1 MMVVFITNVGGVG
14 GGGIIMPVVMAFFKL
29 DSKNS
34 VALSN
39 LSLSIASTIRFILNA
54 NRPHPL
60 KNGKGLLIDLSLT
73 SIILPM
79 IVSGV

>member
-1 MMVVFITNVGGVG
+1 MIVVFITNVGGIG
-14 GGGIIMPVVMAFFKL
+14 GGGIIMPVAMAFFKL
-29 DSKNS
+29 STKNS

-39 LSLSIASTIRFILNA
+39 LSLFVASTIRFILNA

-60 KNGKGLLIDLSLT
+60 KNGKGLLIDLNLT

>member
-1 MMVVFITNVGGVG
+1 MLVVFITNVGGVG

-60 KNGKGLLIDLSLT
+60 KNGKGLLIDLNLT

>member
-1 MMVVFITNVGGVG
+1 MVVFITNVGGVG

-29 DSKNS
+29 DTKNA

-60 KNGKGLLIDLSLT
+60 KNGKGLLIDLNLT

>member
-29 DSKNS
+29 DTKNA

-60 KNGKGLLIDLSLT
+60 KNGKGLLIDLNLT

>member
-29 DSKNS
+29 DSKNA

-60 KNGKGLLIDLSLT
+60 KNGKGLLIDLNLT

>member
-1 MMVVFITNVGGVG
+1 MVVFITNVGGVG
-14 GGGIIMPVVMAFFKL
+14 GGGIIMPVVMAFFKI
-29 DSKNS
+29 DSKNA

>member
-1 MMVVFITNVGGVG
+1 MVVFITNVGGVG

-29 DSKNS
+29 DSKNA

-60 KNGKGLLIDLSLT
+60 KNGKGLLIDLNLT

>member
-1 MMVVFITNVGGVG
+1 MIVVFITNVGGVG
-14 GGGIIMPVVMAFFKL
+14 GGGVIMPVAMAFFKL
-29 DSKNS
+29 DSKNA

-39 LSLSIASTIRFILNA
+39 LSLSIASSIRFILNA

-60 KNGKGLLIDLSLT
+60 KNGKGLLIDLNLT

>member
-1 MMVVFITNVGGVG
+1 MLVVFITNVGGVG

-29 DSKNS
+29 DSKNA

-39 LSLSIASTIRFILNA
+39 LSISIASTIRFILNA

-60 KNGKGLLIDLSLT
+60 KNGKGLLIDLNLT
-73 SIILPM
+73 
-79 IVSGV
+79 

>member
-14 GGGIIMPVVMAFFKL
+14 GGGIIMPVIMAFFKL